1 MNEDIP
7 NWFDYPDLY
16 KQLAEQIPE
25 GATFVEVGAWIGHS
39 VSYFASEVKKLG
51 KKVRIVAIDTFK
63 GSATEDLQKNIAEQA
78 GGSFRNLFDATL
90 AQAGVLQMVDVI
102 EGDSVSAAKEFEDA
116 SVWGVFIDADHTTEG
131 VLRDIAAWKPKVIK
145 GGALAGHD
153 IDSDAVRSAVEQ
165 SHDEYVVSGRCWIC
179 I

>member
-1 MNEDIP
+1 MNNDIP

-39 VSYFASEVKKLG
+39 VSYFASEVKKIG
-51 KKVRIVAIDTFK
+51 KQVRIVAIDTFK

-78 GGSFRNLFDATL
+78 GGSFRNLFDDTL

-102 EGDSVSAAKEFEDA
+102 EGDSVSAAKQFEDA

-131 VLRDIAAWKPKVIK
+131 VLRDIAAWKPKVIA
-145 GGALAGHD
+145 GGAFAGHD
-153 IDSDAVRSAVEQ
+153 IDSPAVRAAVEQ
-165 SHDEYVVSGRCWIC
+165 CHAYSVLGRCWIC

>member
-39 VSYFASEVKKLG
+39 VSHFASEVKKLG

-90 AQAGVLQMVDVI
+90 AQAGVLRMVDVI
-102 EGDSVSAAKEFEDA
+102 EGDSVSAAKQFEDA

-131 VLRDIAAWKPKVIK
+131 ILRDVAAWKPKVIK
-145 GGALAGHD
+145 GGVLAGHD
-153 IDSDAVRSAVEQ
+153 IDSPAVRAAVEQ
-165 SHDEYVVSGRCWIC
+165 CHAYMVHGRCWIC

>member
-1 MNEDIP
+1 MSNDIP

-39 VSYFASEVKKLG
+39 VSYFASEIKKHG
-51 KKVRIVAIDTFK
+51 KQVRIVAIDTFK
-63 GSATEDLQKNIAEQA
+63 GSVTEDLQKNIAEQA

-90 AQAGVLQMVDVI
+90 AQAAVLQMVEVI
-102 EGDSVSAAKEFEDA
+102 EADSVAAASQFADA

-131 VLRDIAAWKPKVIK
+131 VLRDIAAWKPKVIN

-153 IDSDAVRSAVEQ
+153 IDSDAVRKAVEQ
-165 SHDEYVVSGRCWIC
+165 CHAYAVHGRCWIC